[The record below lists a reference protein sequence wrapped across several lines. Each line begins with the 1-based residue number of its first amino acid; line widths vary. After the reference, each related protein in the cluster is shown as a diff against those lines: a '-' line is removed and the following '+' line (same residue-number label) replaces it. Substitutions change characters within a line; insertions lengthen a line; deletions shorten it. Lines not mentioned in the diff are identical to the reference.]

1 MELQHLGD
9 PPSCP
14 GLMAQFPAIE
24 PLERSY
30 DLGSHPI
37 SRANFN
43 NGDETRFRHGGEAVG
58 VPLPL
63 RFLAISL
70 TKARLISD
78 HFASHGTV
86 RPFTIPA
93 QLWRTHS
100 SRSDVLPVAYAW
112 RYSGPPEETPRG
124 GGLFDVSVSLL
135 SVG

>member
-1 MELQHLGD
+1 MAAF
-9 PPSCP
+9 PS
-14 GLMAQFPAIE
+14 IE

-37 SRANFN
+37 SRATFN
-43 NGDETRFRHGGEAVG
+43 NGDETRFLHGSLAVD

-63 RFLAISL
+63 RFVAISL

-78 HFASHGTV
+78 HFRDHGTV
-86 RPFTIPA
+86 RLFTIPA
-93 QLWRTHS
+93 HLWRTHS
-100 SRSDVLPVAYAW
+100 SQTDVVPAGFLW

>member
-1 MELQHLGD
+1 MGN
-9 PPSCP
+9 PAA
-14 GLMAQFPAIE
+14 GARLMATFPSIE

-37 SRANFN
+37 ATATFN
-43 NGDETRFRHGGEAVG
+43 NGDETRFLHGSLTVD
-58 VPLPL
+58 VPVQL
-63 RFLAISL
+63 RFVAIGL
-70 TKARLISD
+70 TNARQISD

-93 QLWRTHS
+93 HLWRMHS
-100 SRSDVLPVAYAW
+100 SQTDVVPAGTFW

-135 SVG
+135 SVA